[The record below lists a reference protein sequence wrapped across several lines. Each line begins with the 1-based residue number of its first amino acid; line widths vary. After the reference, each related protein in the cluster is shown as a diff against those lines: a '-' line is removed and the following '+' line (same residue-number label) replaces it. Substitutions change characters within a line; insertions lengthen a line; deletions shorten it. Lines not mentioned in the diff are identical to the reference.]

1 MTRYVLVALVLSHLT
16 TPLGAEAQRAS
27 SPSFDDIRRLVQRR
41 AVADSFSGAVLL
53 AHCDSVLL
61 EVYAGPAD
69 RARSRPVGPRTRFRI
84 ASMTKMFTG
93 IAVIQLAKAGR
104 LTPWDTI
111 SLLVPALPPTPF
123 NRITVHQLLTH
134 TAGLGSIWTPT
145 FFAKGPAAF
154 RTTADYL
161 PLFAREPLLFE
172 PGTRWAYSNAGYVLL
187 GLAIEQA
194 SGERYVDY
202 VRRHIYA
209 PAGVRDERADEI
221 DRVDPDRAIA
231 YTRGGGSRSKWRSA
245 EDLGLRRMMPAGGA
259 VLSARDLH
267 RFALALL
274 RRQLLDSATTASIMT
289 GRVEYRPGARYGYG
303 FANELVGGRRIV
315 FHDGGADGVSANLDL
330 IPERGLIAIVL
341 ANMDPPASR
350 PIRDALR
357 AMMLSLRRSNA
368 SCR

>member
-1 MTRYVLVALVLSHLT
+1 MTRCVLVALVLSHFT
-16 TPLGAEAQRAS
+16 TALSAEAQRAGS
-27 SPSFDDIRRLVQRR
+27 IPFDDIRRLVQRR
-41 AVADSFSGAVLL
+41 VVADSFSGAVLL

-69 RARSRPVGPRTRFRI
+69 RARSRRVGPHTRFRI

-93 IAVIQLAKAGR
+93 IAVMQLATAGR
-104 LTPWDTI
+104 LAPSDTI
-111 SLLVPALPPTPF
+111 SRLVSALPPTPF
-123 NRITVHQLLTH
+123 NRITIDQLLTH
-134 TAGLGSIWTPT
+134 TSGLGSIWTPT

-209 PAGVRDERADEI
+209 PAGVSDERADEI
-221 DRVDPDRAIA
+221 DRVEPDRAIA
-231 YTRGGGSRSKWRSA
+231 YTRAGGRRWRSA

-259 VLSARDLH
+259 VISARDLH

-274 RRQLLDSATTASIMT
+274 RYQLLEPATTASIMT

-315 FHDGGADGVSANLDL
+315 FHDGGADGISANLDL

-357 AMMLSLRRSNA
+357 TAMLSLRRSNT